1 MKTATDLVNTAVGRL
16 LTVNGLSIDYIGE
29 MLNKLKSSGID
40 FGDIF
45 FMRSV
50 SESWRLSE
58 SKIKSGAFSIDQG
71 FGVRGVSGEKTTIA
85 HSDEINEKSL
95 RQAVKAARSFSQKVN
110 SSDVNLCLSPSYK
123 VYRDGS
129 FDPIN
134 SLSREK
140 KVFIVNE
147 MDKFARSLDSRVREV
162 KVSLSSSNQQSLL
175 FTTDGVA
182 AAENNPQVNLNCSV
196 IVEDNG
202 VSETGWSASGRSA
215 DLNFFLEDVPV
226 LPFDYVRGVS
236 DNSLSSM
243 EARYMAVARDA
254 VRQALNKLKA
264 LQVRAGT
271 MPVVL
276 ASGWPA
282 VLIHESIGHGLEGDS
297 CRKGQS
303 VFAGRI
309 GEQVASDLCTIVDD
323 GTLEN
328 GTGTFNVD
336 SEGVPSQRNV
346 LIENGILKGFM
357 YDRLNA
363 AMDGVKSTGNGRR
376 ADYYCKPIPRMTN
389 TYLLPGKD
397 KPQDIIKSLDDGI
410 YAVDFN
416 GGQIDTA
423 AGKFTFT
430 ATEAYRVKNGEIKYP
445 VKDATLIGNAM
456 TAMRNISMVGD
467 NLEFDKGTGSCG
479 KAGQMVRVG
488 LGQPTLRMDSVTVGG
503 TK

>member
-162 KVSLSSSNQQSLL
+162 NVSLSSSNQQSLL

-215 DLNFFLEDVPV
+215 DLNFFLEDVP
-226 LPFDYVRGVS
+226 
-236 DNSLSSM
+236 
-243 EARYMAVARDA
+243 
-254 VRQALNKLKA
+254 
-264 LQVRAGT
+264 
-271 MPVVL
+271 
-276 ASGWPA
+276 
-282 VLIHESIGHGLEGDS
+282 
-297 CRKGQS
+297 
-303 VFAGRI
+303 
-309 GEQVASDLCTIVDD
+309 
-323 GTLEN
+323 
-328 GTGTFNVD
+328 
-336 SEGVPSQRNV
+336 
-346 LIENGILKGFM
+346 IL
-357 YDRLNA
+357 
-363 AMDGVKSTGNGRR
+363 
-376 ADYYCKPIPRMTN
+376 
-389 TYLLPGKD
+389 
-397 KPQDIIKSLDDGI
+397 
-410 YAVDFN
+410 
-416 GGQIDTA
+416 
-423 AGKFTFT
+423 
-430 ATEAYRVKNGEIKYP
+430 
-445 VKDATLIGNAM
+445 
-456 TAMRNISMVGD
+456 
-467 NLEFDKGTGSCG
+467 
-479 KAGQMVRVG
+479 
-488 LGQPTLRMDSVTVGG
+488 
-503 TK
+503 